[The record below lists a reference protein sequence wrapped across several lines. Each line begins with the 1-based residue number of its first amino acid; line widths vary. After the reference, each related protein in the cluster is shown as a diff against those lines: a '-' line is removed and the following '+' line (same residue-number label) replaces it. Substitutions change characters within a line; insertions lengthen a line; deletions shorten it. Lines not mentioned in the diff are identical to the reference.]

1 MKRFVLNFGI
11 VMVFSLV
18 PVIVVTMMGD
28 ASALFYKSRFYSDLE
43 EGMENDKLIEVQ
55 SNHDERIFKKKL
67 IESNRGENFRV
78 VVFGSSR
85 IMLLTSKNSLNLGV
99 SGASLEDILSLYQIL
114 KTQNITMDS
123 VLIGVDPWLF
133 YTSDSRWRSI
143 SNFYYAYT
151 NESKDEVSYNKAL
164 QLVSPSYFQESL
176 KQLTSQGITSPY
188 LFHDSL
194 PLSHSGT
201 LIFPDGHIRY
211 GDNYREA
218 DKQTVNSKVDM
229 YLNQSPHYKMNSDI
243 ILENQRISMF
253 EEFISHLNS
262 RGIIVS
268 VIFPSYHPRVYNEF
282 VNIYESIGET
292 ERIVT
297 DMDNISK
304 YYGSYDPASFKIS
317 EDEFYDG
324 MHLKELGMRMLF
336 NKPINISAGGF

>member
-1 MKRFVLNFGI
+1 MI
-11 VMVFSLV
+11 FSLV
-18 PVIVVTMMGD
+18 PVIGVTMMGD
-28 ASALFYKSRFYSDLE
+28 ASALFYKSRFYSVLE
-43 EGMENDKLIEVQ
+43 EGMEKDMLIEVQ

-67 IESNRGENFRV
+67 IESNSGENFSV

-85 IMLLTSKNSLNLGV
+85 VMLLAYKNTLNLGV

-123 VLIGVDPWLF
+123 VLIGIDPWLF
-133 YTSDSRWRSI
+133 YDSDSRWKSI
-143 SNFYYAYT
+143 SNFYYEYT
-151 NESKDEVSYNKAL
+151 KENKDEVSYNKAL
-164 QLVSPSYFQESL
+164 QLLSPTYFQESL
-176 KQLTSQGITSPY
+176 KQLIRQGITSPY

-194 PLSHSGT
+194 LLSHSGT

-211 GDNYREA
+211 GDEYREA
-218 DKQTVNSKVDM
+218 DKQTVNSKVDD
-229 YLNQSPHYKMNSDI
+229 YLNRSPHYKMNSDI
-243 ILENQRISMF
+243 KLEKQRISMF
-253 EEFISHLNS
+253 EEFISQLKS
-262 RGIIVS
+262 RGITVS
-268 VIFPSYHPRVYNEF
+268 VIFPSYHPRVYQEF
-282 VNIYESIGET
+282 VKIYESIGET

-304 YYGSYDPASFKIS
+304 YYGSYDPTTCKIS